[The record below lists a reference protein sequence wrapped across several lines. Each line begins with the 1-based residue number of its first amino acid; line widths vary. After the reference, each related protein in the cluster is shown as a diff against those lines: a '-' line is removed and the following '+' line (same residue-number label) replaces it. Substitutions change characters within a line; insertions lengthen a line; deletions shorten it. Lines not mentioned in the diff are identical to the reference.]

1 MIYCDNIDEA
11 EQFEKLF
18 PEIAKNVKYNEI
30 KTKKL
35 RGGSGESTHN
45 KYLKIIAKGIKNYI
59 GVDQNRFIITKEL

>member
-1 MIYCDNIDEA
+1 
-11 EQFEKLF
+11 LF